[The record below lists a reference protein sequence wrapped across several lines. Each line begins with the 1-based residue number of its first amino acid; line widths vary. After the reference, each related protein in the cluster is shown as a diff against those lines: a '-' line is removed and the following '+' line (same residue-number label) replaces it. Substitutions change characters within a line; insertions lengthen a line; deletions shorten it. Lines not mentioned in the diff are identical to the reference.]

1 MFCRN
6 MYVQKE
12 TLCELTNISASLTAM
27 TDTQPVFFD
36 KLTKAGFR
44 YEKLADHLLEKEFR
58 GSNFGIF
65 AIQRR

>member
-1 MFCRN
+1 
-6 MYVQKE
+6 
-12 TLCELTNISASLTAM
+12 M

-44 YEKLADHLLEKEFR
+44 HEKLADHLLEKEFR
-58 GSNFGIF
+58 GSDFGIF

>member
-1 MFCRN
+1 M
-6 MYVQKE
+6 
-12 TLCELTNISASLTAM
+12 SASLTAM

-58 GSNFGIF
+58 GSNFGLF